1 MSELNDGMVRPFNA
15 TRERETW
22 VHIGNPGLVH
32 LPFAASLPDGR
43 RMSTRYISCARRRE
57 RVGAQ
62 DKHRLVREVLI
73 QSLFVVEEVGPLL
86 LLQLWRA
93 GSNSQTL
100 IASTKSVGELRFPTT
115 RHLLEVRAVTGD
127 IPRLAPEDLDAT
139 VSPVSVE
146 GRNGIQ

>member
-1 MSELNDGMVRPFNA
+1 
-15 TRERETW
+15 
-22 VHIGNPGLVH
+22 
-32 LPFAASLPDGR
+32 
-43 RMSTRYISCARRRE
+43 
-57 RVGAQ
+57 GAQ
-62 DKHRLVREVLI
+62 DKHRLVREILI

-86 LLQLWRA
+86 LLRLWRA

-127 IPRLAPEDLDAT
+127 VPRLAPEDLDAT

-146 GRNGIQ
+146 GRNGVAQRSPGVLLGERRCHHPNSHPVALQGGFPKRHAH